1 MPVAGLTPTHATPG
15 SLTQALLQLC
25 MGSMACLPSQ
35 GPAPLS
41 SQQGPSDTKA
51 QTLLTEQDCIAR
63 RLRGANIPQRK
74 LTDGRSEFANKS
86 SPCILYFSVDRDSV
100 SRLFAN
106 GTRST
111 EPLRS
116 ALLSIL
122 SRVLLPVP
130 LTPASWDAFR
140 Y

>member
-74 LTDGRSEFANKS
+74 LTDGRSEFAKKS

-116 ALLSIL
+116 ALLTIL